1 MKRLALFILCIQFG
15 WVSSCVF
22 DKAEVVPGKIYQEM
36 IKDESGCFAA
46 CYENNKCIA
55 LAYRKISGGCAFF
68 TTENSNQTC
77 HPGDVCYTLQRD
89 EEDSMC
95 ARYVNV

>member
-1 MKRLALFILCIQFG
+1 MEWLAIIILCIQFG
-15 WVSSCVF
+15 WISPCVF
-22 DKAEVVPGKIYQEM
+22 DKVEVIPGLLYQET

-46 CYENNKCIA
+46 CYENNTCIA
-55 LAYRKISGGCAFF
+55 LAYRKIVDGCRLFI
-68 TTENSNQTC
+68 TGNSSNTC
-77 HPGDVCYTLQRD
+77 HPDDVCYTLQRD